1 MTHHRQQRHRP
12 RRPTRRWVILVV
24 LVCLL
29 SSLGCSLSPQRGLA
43 RLKRLVGRLEPVVL
57 ADRPRDPILA
67 THTPWPTFT
76 PTALPSPTP
85 EPTFTP
91 SATPVPADT
100 LVPSST
106 PLPTDIPLPAPT
118 ATPSPTSPPSPTAT
132 PWPLP
137 TVAPARPPATA
148 TPAPT
153 PVPTPSYDYLVNEV
167 YIDHT
172 TVPFLTGYIA
182 IVNAQEIPIGGVKA
196 VGVFEPG
203 GQRYE
208 SQLSPWFFDV
218 ATAPGAVA
226 KIGSVKFEPGGIQ
239 PGTWTIHLENEQGDR
254 LSEDLGINTDPE
266 DPQWFYI
273 KFKQPG
279 PARAIASAP
288 TATGPSTTAQS
299 TPTTAQS
306 TPTTASPAVAA
317 SGGWSFL
324 GVKSAYDPG
333 REGFFVRGE
342 ALNDTGASQRLSKI
356 IGTFYDAGGQMVA
369 GGDEADSYWPIYLVP
384 AGGRVPFEITL
395 HNIQQVADFDLQAI
409 TQATN
414 ETMRQDFELLDLDSS
429 SDGSDDC
436 VIGKLRNLGDSLASY
451 MVIAAVL
458 YDVQGDVINFDT
470 GTWYPHQVVG
480 DAPLDFEVCVDTLG
494 QDVARYEARAWGQ

>member
-1 MTHHRQQRHRP
+1 MTYHRQQCHRSC
-12 RRPTRRWVILVV
+12 RPSRRWVLLVAF
-24 LVCLL
+24 VCLL

-43 RLKRLVGRLEPVVL
+43 RLKGLVRRLEPVVL

-100 LVPSST
+100 ATATST
-106 PLPTDIPLPAPT
+106 PLPADTPLPAPT
-118 ATPSPTSPPSPTAT
+118 AVPSPTPAPPPTAT
-132 PWPLP
+132 PQPVP
-137 TVAPARPPATA
+137 AVAQARPPAT
-148 TPAPT
+148 PPPVPT
-153 PVPTPSYDYLVNEV
+153 PVPTPGYDYLVNEV

-203 GQRYE
+203 GQPYE
-208 SQLSPWFFDV
+208 TSLSKWFFDV

-226 KIGSVKFEPGGIQ
+226 RTGSVKFEPGGIQ
-239 PGTWTIHLENEQGDR
+239 AGTWYIHLENEQGNR
-254 LSEDLGINTDPE
+254 LSEDVGINTDPE

-288 TATGPSTTAQS
+288 TPTRSATTAR
-299 TPTTAQS
+299 A
-306 TPTTASPAVAA
+306 TPTTASPVVAA

-324 GVKSAYDPG
+324 GVKSAYDPD
-333 REGFFVRGE
+333 REGLFVRGE
-342 ALNDTGASQRLSKI
+342 ALNDTGASQQLSDI
-356 IGTFYDAGGQMVA
+356 TGTFYDAAGQVVA
-369 GGDEADSYWPIYLVP
+369 SGDEIDSYWPIYVVP
-384 AGGRVPFEITL
+384 AGGQVPFEITL
-395 HNIQQVADFDLQAI
+395 HDIREVADFDLQAI

-414 ETMRQDFELLDLDSS
+414 ETMRQDFEFLDLDSS
-429 SDGSDDC
+429 SDGSDYC
-436 VIGKLRNLGDSLASY
+436 VVGKLRNLGGRLESY

-458 YDVQGDVINFDT
+458 YDAQDDVINFDT
-470 GTWYPHQVVG
+470 DTLYPHQVVG
-480 DAPLDFEVCVDTLG
+480 DEPLDFEVCVDPLG
-494 QDVARYEARAWGQ
+494 QDVARYEVRAWGQ